1 MHEIFQEMT
10 TNNHAVSILL
20 MKWPVTAHTH
30 VLHTMYMHYIQW
42 MMFAV
47 TLLVVHYSWPA
58 CD

>member
-1 MHEIFQEMT
+1 MHVSMHEIFQEMT

-47 TLLVVHYSWPA
+47 TLLVVH
-58 CD
+58 

>member
-1 MHEIFQEMT
+1 MT

-20 MKWPVTAHTH
+20 MKWPVTAHTRF
-30 VLHTMYMHYIQW
+30 TYMYMHYIQW